1 MNTLKKILPLLLISI
16 LLNSCGYNEMVSK
29 REQVSSQWAQV
40 EADYQRRADLIDNIV
55 STVKAE
61 AKFEQSTLVDIAN
74 ARASATQMKIDPT
87 NATPEQLVK
96 YQEAQGQ
103 LGMAIGR
110 LLSVTENYPNL
121 KANSAFQDLRV
132 QLEGTENRI
141 NTSRNRYNEAV
152 RDYNAFIKAIPQN
165 FFAGSFGFT
174 EKPYFESDKSSYT
187 APKVKFD

>member
-1 MNTLKKILPLLLISI
+1 MNTLKKVLPLFLISI
-16 LLNSCGYNEMVSK
+16 LFNSCGYNEMVSK

-40 EADYQRRADLIDNIV
+40 EADYQRRADLIENIV
-55 STVKAE
+55 NTVKAE

-74 ARASATQMKIDPT
+74 ARASATQMKIDPA

-152 RDYNAFIKAIPQN
+152 RDYNSFIKAIPQN